1 MNKRL
6 NLILLFAAACAAL
19 HAQQT
24 QETGLFLRAVAEFSE
39 GAVEPA
45 RLKFEALHEQS
56 PQDDAVSYYL
66 GMCEMYS
73 GNPAAAELHLK
84 EAFQRDTTNEWYV
97 YALVTLYNGT
107 GNRTQFANWC
117 ERLIEMNP
125 GMYSNPYTLSLIG
138 DVRLSQRLDDT
149 ALSYY
154 EKALEIAPDYTPAEL
169 GRIEALRLGG
179 NNPAFFAALDGFVSK
194 PQVRP
199 DIKSD
204 YIEAIVRNMD
214 SKFYWVWGTKLAE
227 LVDTCLELHPGDV
240 KSNLL
245 KVQLLT
251 IEQKYDDAI
260 EQCALLAEA
269 AAAAS
274 DTASLALAYN
284 LEGDLAHETGDMR
297 RTYRA
302 YDMALKVDP
311 DCAAVLNNYAYFLSL
326 ERRSLRKAL
335 KMSRRAVELE
345 PDNATYLDTLGWI
358 LYLKGR
364 PEEAKP
370 HFKRAMI
377 YGGKDSSE
385 VLGHYSEVLKALGED
400 ELASYYENLS
410 QQKSR

>member
-1 MNKRL
+1 
-6 NLILLFAAACAAL
+6 
-19 HAQQT
+19 
-24 QETGLFLRAVAEFSE
+24 
-39 GAVEPA
+39 
-45 RLKFEALHEQS
+45 
-56 PQDDAVSYYL
+56 
-66 GMCEMYS
+66 
-73 GNPAAAELHLK
+73 
-84 EAFQRDTTNEWYV
+84 
-97 YALVTLYNGT
+97 
-107 GNRTQFANWC
+107 
-117 ERLIEMNP
+117 
-125 GMYSNPYTLSLIG
+125 MYSNPYTLSLIG

-214 SKFYWVWGTKLAE
+214 SKFYRVWGAKLAE

-260 EQCALLAEA
+260 EQCARLAEA

-302 YDMALKVDP
+302 YDMALEVDP

-326 ERRSLRKAL
+326 EGRSLRKAL

-358 LYLKGR
+358 LYLRGR

-385 VLGHYSEVLKALGED
+385 VLAHYSEVLKALGED

>member
-6 NLILLFAAACAAL
+6 NLILLFAAACVAL

-179 NNPAFFAALDGFVSK
+179 NNPAFFAALDG
-194 PQVRP
+194 
-199 DIKSD
+199 D
-204 YIEAIVRNMD
+204 ELCLD
-214 SKFYWVWGTKLAE
+214 SNCSFGK
-227 LVDTCLELHPGDV
+227 
-240 KSNLL
+240 
-245 KVQLLT
+245 
-251 IEQKYDDAI
+251 I
-260 EQCALLAEA
+260 
-269 AAAAS
+269 
-274 DTASLALAYN
+274 
-284 LEGDLAHETGDMR
+284 
-297 RTYRA
+297 
-302 YDMALKVDP
+302 
-311 DCAAVLNNYAYFLSL
+311 
-326 ERRSLRKAL
+326 SLRLFIFFSFAL
-335 KMSRRAVELE
+335 
-345 PDNATYLDTLGWI
+345 P
-358 LYLKGR
+358 
-364 PEEAKP
+364 
-370 HFKRAMI
+370 
-377 YGGKDSSE
+377 
-385 VLGHYSEVLKALGED
+385 
-400 ELASYYENLS
+400 
-410 QQKSR
+410 

>member
-6 NLILLFAAACAAL
+6 NLILLFAAACVAL

-169 GRIEALRLGG
+169 GRIEALRLIG

-214 SKFYWVWGTKLAE
+214 SKFYWVWGAKLAE

-260 EQCALLAEA
+260 EQCARLAEA

-302 YDMALKVDP
+302 YDMALEVDP